1 MQNHQAKP
9 ISYIYD
15 NLNITILLL
24 SNPTVNNVLSIKNL
38 NTVFINDGVE
48 FEAVKSVSF
57 DIPKGS
63 TIGIVGESGSG
74 KSVTSLSLMRLLP
87 SPPGFI
93 KNGTVEYTSKSG
105 VSKDL
110 LAISEADMCTLRGN
124 AISMIFQE
132 PMSSLNPTQRCG
144 KQVAEAILIHNKVSK
159 SEAKAQVIS
168 LFERV
173 QLPDPE
179 RIYRSYPHEMSGGQ
193 IQRVMIAMAVANHP
207 EVLIADEPTTAL
219 DVTVQKEIIKL
230 LSEIKNEFDTST
242 IFISHDL
249 GVIKE
254 IADYVIV
261 MYKGQ
266 IVEQGEAQELFN
278 NPKHAYTK
286 GLIACRPP
294 MDRRMHRLPVISDFM
309 ERSDDDLGQE
319 NFVSSLIEPISDYQA
334 RIIGLDTE
342 PEILRVENL
351 STYYTAKKNF
361 FGRPTAYTKAV
372 DDVSFTMKKGETL
385 GLVGESGSG
394 KSTLGKSILR
404 LIPATAG
411 KVYFEDKDV
420 FDLDKKSMRKLRKDY
435 QIIFQ
440 DPFSSLN
447 PRMRIGAAIQE
458 PMKVHGIHSNDA
470 IRKEKVIELL
480 EKVGL
485 EADYYERYPH
495 QFSGG
500 QRQRICIARTLSMN
514 PKFIICD
521 ESVSALDVS
530 VQAQILNLLK
540 DLKDEFDLSYIFI
553 THDLSVVKFIS
564 DRIMVMQSGKIVE
577 MNDTESILNNPQQ
590 QYTKNLL
597 DAVM

>member
-1 MQNHQAKP
+1 MSTSTN
-9 ISYIYD
+9 
-15 NLNITILLL
+15 
-24 SNPTVNNVLSIKNL
+24 NNVLSVNEL
-38 NTVFINDGVE
+38 QTVFINDGKE
-48 FEAVKSVSF
+48 FEAVKKVSF

-74 KSVTSLSLMRLLP
+74 KSVTSLSIMRLIP

-93 KNGTVEYTSKSG
+93 KNGSVDYVSKSG
-105 VSKDL
+105 ESKDIL
-110 LAISEADMCTLRGN
+110 SISESEMCTLRGN

-144 KQVAEAILIHNKVSK
+144 KQVAEAMLIHNKVSK
-159 SEAKAQVIS
+159 AEAKAQVIA
-168 LFERV
+168 LFEKV

-193 IQRVMIAMAVANHP
+193 IQRVMIAMAVSNHP

-230 LSEIKNEFDTST
+230 LSEIKTEYNTST

-254 IADYVIV
+254 IADHVIV
-261 MYKGQ
+261 MYKGE
-266 IVEQGEAQELFN
+266 IVEQGSAKELFH
-278 NPKHAYTK
+278 NPQHAYTK

-294 MDRRMHRLPVISDFM
+294 MDKRMHRLPTISDFM
-309 ERSDDDLGQE
+309 DRVDDEQAQNE
-319 NFVSSLIEPISDYQA
+319 FVTSLIEPIADYKS
-334 RIIGLDTE
+334 RIIGLENE
-342 PEILRVENL
+342 PVILRVENL
-351 STYYTAKKNF
+351 STYYTAKTNF

-372 DDVSFTMKKGETL
+372 DDISFTMKKGETL

-394 KSTLGKSILR
+394 KSTLGKTILR
-404 LIPATAG
+404 LIPPTAG
-411 KVYFEDKDV
+411 KVFFEEQDV
-420 FDLDKKSMRKLRKDY
+420 FGLDKESMRKLRRDY

-458 PMKVHGIHSNDA
+458 PMKVHGLHTNDKV
-470 IRKEKVIELL
+470 RKEKVIDLL

-485 EADYYERYPH
+485 EPDFYDRYPH

-553 THDLSVVKFIS
+553 SHDLSVVKFIS
-564 DRIMVMQSGKIVE
+564 DRVMVMQAGKIVE

-590 QYTKNLL
+590 QYTKDLL

>member
-1 MQNHQAKP
+1 MSD
-9 ISYIYD
+9 IGS
-15 NLNITILLL
+15 
-24 SNPTVNNVLSIKNL
+24 NNVLNVKNL
-38 NTVFINDGVE
+38 HTVFINDGVQ
-48 FEAVKSVSF
+48 FDAVNHIDF
-57 DIPKGS
+57 TIPKGS

-74 KSVTSLSLMRLLP
+74 KSVTSLSIMRLLP

-93 KNGTVEYTSKSG
+93 KNGSIEYTDKSG
-105 VSKDL
+105 VSKDI
-110 LAISEADMCTLRGN
+110 LAIPESEMCTLRGN

-132 PMSSLNPTQRCG
+132 PMSSLNPTKRCG
-144 KQVAEAILIHNKVSK
+144 KQVAEAILIHNKITK
-159 SEAKAQVIS
+159 EEAKSRVIA
-168 LFERV
+168 LFEKV

-193 IQRVMIAMAVANHP
+193 IQRVMIAMAVANYP
-207 EVLIADEPTTAL
+207 EILIADEPTTAL

-230 LSEIKNEFDTST
+230 LSEIKSEFDTST

-254 IADYVIV
+254 IADFVIV
-261 MYKGQ
+261 MYKGE
-266 IVEQGEAQELFN
+266 IVEQGKAEDLFH
-278 NPKHAYTK
+278 NPQHAYTK

-294 MDRRMHRLPVISDFM
+294 MDKRMRRLPVIADFM
-309 ERSDDDLGQE
+309 NRADDAQGQL
-319 NFVSSLIEPISDYQA
+319 NFVSSLEEPIADYEF
-334 RIIGLDTE
+334 RLNE
-342 PEILRVENL
+342 LNNESEILRVNNL
-351 STYYTAKKNF
+351 STYYVAKKNF

-372 DDVSFTMKKGETL
+372 DDVSFTMKRGETL

-404 LIPATAG
+404 LIPATSG

-420 FDLDKKSMRKLRKDY
+420 FSLDKSAMRKLRKDY

-447 PRMRIGAAIQE
+447 PRMKIGAAIQE
-458 PMKVHGIHSNDA
+458 PMKVHGIYNNDQV
-470 IRKEKVIELL
+470 RKEKVIELL

-485 EADYYERYPH
+485 DADYYDRYPH

-553 THDLSVVKFIS
+553 THDLSVVKFVS

-590 QYTKNLL
+590 QYTKDLL
-597 DAVM
+597 NAVM

>member
-1 MQNHQAKP
+1 MP
-9 ISYIYD
+9 D
-15 NLNITILLL
+15 
-24 SNPTVNNVLSIKNL
+24 SNNNNVLSIKEL
-38 NTVFINDGVE
+38 QTVFINDGKE
-48 FEAVKSVSF
+48 FEAVKKVSF

-74 KSVTSLSLMRLLP
+74 KSVTSLSIMRLIP

-93 KNGTVEYTSKSG
+93 KNGCVDYLNKSG
-105 VSKDL
+105 ESRDIL
-110 LAISEADMCTLRGN
+110 SISESEMCNLRGN
-124 AISMIFQE
+124 VISMIFQE

-144 KQVAEAILIHNKVSK
+144 RQVAEAILIHNKVSK
-159 SEAKAQVIS
+159 VEARAQVIA
-168 LFERV
+168 LFKKV
-173 QLPDPE
+173 LLPDPE

-193 IQRVMIAMAVANHP
+193 IQRVMIAMAVSNHP

-230 LSEIKNEFDTST
+230 LGEIKTEYNTST

-249 GVIKE
+249 GLIKE

-261 MYKGQ
+261 MYKGK
-266 IVEQGEAQELFN
+266 IVEQGSAHDLFQY
-278 NPKHAYTK
+278 PKHNYTK

-294 MDRRMHRLPVISDFM
+294 MDKRMHRLPTVSDFM
-309 ERSDDDLGQE
+309 DRVDDEKSQYDI
-319 NFVSSLIEPISDYQA
+319 VTSLIEPTANYKS
-334 RIIGLDTE
+334 RIIGLQNKPD
-342 PEILRVENL
+342 ILRVENL
-351 STYYTAKKNF
+351 STYYTAKTNF

-372 DDVSFTMKKGETL
+372 DDISFTMKKGETL

-394 KSTLGKSILR
+394 KSTLGKTLLR
-404 LIPATAG
+404 LIPPTAG
-411 KVYFEDKDV
+411 KVFFEEQDV
-420 FDLDKKSMRKLRKDY
+420 FGLDKESMRKLRRDY

-458 PMKVHGIHSNDA
+458 PMKVHGLHDNDKM
-470 IRKEKVIELL
+470 RKEKVIDLL

-485 EADYYERYPH
+485 EPGFYDRYPH

-540 DLKDEFDLSYIFI
+540 DLKDELDLSYIFI
-553 THDLSVVKFIS
+553 SHDLSVVKFIS

-577 MNDTESILNNPQQ
+577 MNDAESILNNPQQ
-590 QYTKNLL
+590 QYTKDLL
-597 DAVM
+597 DAVI

>member
-1 MQNHQAKP
+1 MS
-9 ISYIYD
+9 IST
-15 NLNITILLL
+15 NE
-24 SNPTVNNVLSIKNL
+24 NVLSVKGL
-38 NTVFINDGVE
+38 QTVFINDGKE
-48 FEAVKSVSF
+48 FEAVKKISF

-74 KSVTSLSLMRLLP
+74 KSVTSLSIMRLIQ

-93 KNGTVEYTSKSG
+93 KNGSVDYVSKSG
-105 VSKDL
+105 ESKDIL
-110 LAISEADMCTLRGN
+110 SISESEMCTLRGN
-124 AISMIFQE
+124 VISMIFQE

-144 KQVAEAILIHNKVSK
+144 KQVSEAILIHNKVSK
-159 SEAKAQVIS
+159 AEAKAQVIA
-168 LFERV
+168 LFEKV

-193 IQRVMIAMAVANHP
+193 IQRVIIAMAVSNHP

-230 LSEIKNEFDTST
+230 LSEIREEFNTST

-266 IVEQGEAQELFN
+266 IVEQGTANDLFH

-294 MDRRMHRLPVISDFM
+294 MDKRMHRLPTISDFM
-309 ERSDDDLGQE
+309 DRVDDEQAQHE
-319 NFVSSLIEPISDYQA
+319 FVTSLIEPIEEYKS
-334 RIIGLDTE
+334 RIIGLEKE

-351 STYYTAKKNF
+351 STYYTSKKNF

-372 DDVSFTMKKGETL
+372 DDISFTMKKGETL

-394 KSTLGKSILR
+394 KSTLGKTILR
-404 LIPATAG
+404 LIPQTAG
-411 KVYFEDKDV
+411 KVFFEDQDV
-420 FDLDKKSMRKLRKDY
+420 FGLDKDPMRKLRRDF

-447 PRMRIGAAIQE
+447 PRMRIGTAIQE
-458 PMKVHGIHSNDA
+458 PMKVHGLHLNDNV
-470 IRKEKVIELL
+470 RKEKVIDLL

-485 EADYYERYPH
+485 EPDFYNRYPH

-540 DLKDEFDLSYIFI
+540 DLKDELNLSYIFI
-553 THDLSVVKFIS
+553 SHDLSVIKFIS
-564 DRIMVMQSGKIVE
+564 DRVMVMQSGKIVE

-590 QYTKNLL
+590 QYTRDLL
-597 DAVM
+597 EAVM

>member
-1 MQNHQAKP
+1 MSTSTN
-9 ISYIYD
+9 
-15 NLNITILLL
+15 
-24 SNPTVNNVLSIKNL
+24 NNVLSVNEL
-38 NTVFINDGVE
+38 QTVFINDGKE
-48 FEAVKSVSF
+48 FEAVKKVSF

-74 KSVTSLSLMRLLP
+74 KSVTSLSIMRLIP

-93 KNGTVEYTSKSG
+93 KNGSVDYVSKSG
-105 VSKDL
+105 ESKDIL
-110 LAISEADMCTLRGN
+110 SISESEMCTLRGN

-144 KQVAEAILIHNKVSK
+144 KQVAEAMLIHNKVSK
-159 SEAKAQVIS
+159 AEAKAQVIA
-168 LFERV
+168 LFEKV

-193 IQRVMIAMAVANHP
+193 IQRVMIAMAVSNHP

-230 LSEIKNEFDTST
+230 LSEIKTEYNTST

-254 IADYVIV
+254 IADHVIV
-261 MYKGQ
+261 MYKGE
-266 IVEQGEAQELFN
+266 IVEQGSAKELFH
-278 NPKHAYTK
+278 NPQHAYTK

-294 MDRRMHRLPVISDFM
+294 MDKRMHRLPTILDFM
-309 ERSDDDLGQE
+309 DRVDDEQAQNE
-319 NFVSSLIEPISDYQA
+319 FVTSLIEPIADYKS
-334 RIIGLDTE
+334 RIIGLENE
-342 PEILRVENL
+342 PVILRVENL
-351 STYYTAKKNF
+351 STYYTAKTNF

-372 DDVSFTMKKGETL
+372 DDISFTMKKGETL

-394 KSTLGKSILR
+394 KSTLGKTILR
-404 LIPATAG
+404 LIPPTAG
-411 KVYFEDKDV
+411 KVFFEEQDV
-420 FDLDKKSMRKLRKDY
+420 FGLDKESMRKLRRDY

-458 PMKVHGIHSNDA
+458 PMKVHGLHTNDKV
-470 IRKEKVIELL
+470 RKEKVIDLL

-485 EADYYERYPH
+485 EPDFYDRYPH

-553 THDLSVVKFIS
+553 SHDLSVVKFIS
-564 DRIMVMQSGKIVE
+564 DRVMVMQAGKIVE

-590 QYTKNLL
+590 QYTKDLL

>member
-1 MQNHQAKP
+1 MT
-9 ISYIYD
+9 D
-15 NLNITILLL
+15 TT
-24 SNPTVNNVLSIKNL
+24 SNKVLDIKSL
-38 NTVFINDGVE
+38 QTVFINDGKE
-48 FEAVKSVSF
+48 FEAVKNISF
-57 DIPKGS
+57 TIPKGS

-74 KSVTSLSLMRLLP
+74 KSVTSLSIMRLLP

-93 KNGTVEYTSKSG
+93 KNGQVDYI
-105 VSKDL
+105 SKDGL
-110 LAISEADMCTLRGN
+110 SRDILDISEAEMCTLRGN

-144 KQVAEAILIHNKVSK
+144 KQVAEAILIHNQVSK
-159 SEAKAQVIS
+159 AEARAQVIR

-207 EVLIADEPTTAL
+207 EILIADEPTTAL

-230 LSEIKNEFDTST
+230 LSEIKSEFDTST

-261 MYKGQ
+261 MYKGE
-266 IVEQGEAQELFN
+266 IVEQGAANKLFN
-278 NPKHAYTK
+278 NPQHAYTK

-294 MDRRMHRLPVISDFM
+294 MDKRMHRLPVISDFM
-309 ERSDDDLGQE
+309 ERAGDDQKQLD
-319 NFVSSLIEPISDYQA
+319 FVNSLIEPIADYQT
-334 RIIGLDTE
+334 RIIGLGNEAD
-342 PEILRVENL
+342 ILRVENL

-361 FGRPTAYTKAV
+361 FGRPTAFTKAV
-372 DDVSFTMKKGETL
+372 DDVSFTMKRGETL

-404 LIPATAG
+404 LIPATSG

-420 FDLDKKSMRKLRKDY
+420 FALGKTDMRKLRKDY

-458 PMKVHGIHSNDA
+458 PMKVHGIFDND
-470 IRKEKVIELL
+470 ILRKEKVIELL

-485 EADYYERYPH
+485 EADYYDRYPH

-564 DRIMVMQSGKIVE
+564 DRIMVMQAGKIVE
-577 MNDTESILNNPQQ
+577 MNDTESILNNPQKE
-590 QYTKNLL
+590 YTKNLL

>member
-1 MQNHQAKP
+1 MSSTTN
-9 ISYIYD
+9 
-15 NLNITILLL
+15 
-24 SNPTVNNVLSIKNL
+24 NNVLSVNEL
-38 NTVFINDGVE
+38 QTVFINDGKE
-48 FEAVKSVSF
+48 FEAVKKVSF

-74 KSVTSLSLMRLLP
+74 KSVTSLSIMRLIP
-87 SPPGFI
+87 SPPGYI
-93 KNGTVEYTSKSG
+93 KSGTVDYTSKDGKSQ
-105 VSKDL
+105 DI
-110 LAISEADMCTLRGN
+110 LAITESEMCTLRGN

-144 KQVAEAILIHNKVSK
+144 KQVAEAILIHNNVTKA
-159 SEAKAQVIS
+159 EAKAQVIA
-168 LFERV
+168 LFEKV

-193 IQRVMIAMAVANHP
+193 IQRVMIAMAVSNHP

-230 LSEIKNEFDTST
+230 LSEIKSEYNTST

-261 MYKGQ
+261 MYKGD
-266 IVEQGEAQELFN
+266 IVEQGTAHDLFY

-294 MDRRMHRLPVISDFM
+294 MDKRMHRLPTISDFM
-309 ERSDDDLGQE
+309 NRVDDEQSQND
-319 NFVSSLIEPISDYQA
+319 FVTSLIEPIADYNS
-334 RIIGLDTE
+334 RIIELESE

-351 STYYTAKKNF
+351 STYYTAKTNF

-372 DDVSFTMKKGETL
+372 DDISFTMKKGETL

-394 KSTLGKSILR
+394 KSTLGKTILR
-404 LIPATAG
+404 LIPPTAG
-411 KVYFEDKDV
+411 KVFFENQDV
-420 FDLDKKSMRKLRKDY
+420 FGLDKESMRMLRRDY

-458 PMKVHGIHSNDA
+458 PMKVHGLHSNDA
-470 IRKEKVIELL
+470 VRKEKVIDLL

-485 EADYYERYPH
+485 EPDFYDRYPH

-553 THDLSVVKFIS
+553 SHDLSVVKFIS

-590 QYTKNLL
+590 QYTKDLL

>member
-1 MQNHQAKP
+1 MKDTN
-9 ISYIYD
+9 S
-15 NLNITILLL
+15 
-24 SNPTVNNVLSIKNL
+24 NVLSVKEL
-38 NTVFINDGVE
+38 QTVFVNDGNE
-48 FEAVKSVSF
+48 FEAVKNVSF
-57 DIPKGS
+57 DVPRGS

-74 KSVTSLSLMRLLP
+74 KSVTSLSIMRLIA
-87 SPPGFI
+87 SPPGYI
-93 KNGTVEYTSKSG
+93 RNGVINYT
-105 VSKDL
+105 DQEQRQTDIL
-110 LAISEADMCTLRGN
+110 DISEAKMCTLRGN
-124 AISMIFQE
+124 DISMIFQE

-144 KQVAEAILIHNKVSK
+144 KQVAEAITVHHSVSK
-159 SEAKAQVIS
+159 AEAKARVIS
-168 LFERV
+168 LFEKV

-193 IQRVMIAMAVANHP
+193 IQRVMIAMAVANNP
-207 EVLIADEPTTAL
+207 SVLIADEPTTAL

-230 LSEIKNEFDTST
+230 LSEIKEEYNTST

-261 MYKGQ
+261 MYKGE
-266 IVEQGEAQELFN
+266 IVEQGTAEVLFN

-294 MDRRMHRLPVISDFM
+294 MNRRMHRLPTISDFM
-309 ERSDDDLGQE
+309 ERVDDDSAQL
-319 NFVSSLIEPISDYQA
+319 NFVDSLVEPLQDYHT
-334 RIIGLDTE
+334 RLDNLKTE
-342 PEILRVENL
+342 REILRVENL
-351 STYYTAKKNF
+351 STYYTAKTNF

-372 DDVSFTMKKGETL
+372 DDVSFSMKKGETL

-394 KSTLGKSILR
+394 KSTLGKTILR
-404 LIPATAG
+404 LIPPTSG
-411 KVYFEDKDV
+411 KVYFEDQDV
-420 FDLDKKSMRKLRKDY
+420 FNLDKLAMRNLRRDY

-458 PMKVHGIHSNDA
+458 PMKVHGIHQNDN
-470 IRKEKVIELL
+470 IRKEKVIDLL

-485 EADYYERYPH
+485 EADFYDRYPH

-540 DLKDEFDLSYIFI
+540 DLKDEYDLSYIFI
-553 THDLSVVKFIS
+553 SHDLSVVKFIS
-564 DRIMVMQSGKIVE
+564 DRIMVMQAGKIVE
-577 MNDTESILNNPQQ
+577 MNDAESILNNPQKK
-590 QYTKNLL
+590 YTQDLL
-597 DAVM
+597 EAVM

>member
-1 MQNHQAKP
+1 MKTPNK
-9 ISYIYD
+9 
-15 NLNITILLL
+15 
-24 SNPTVNNVLSIKNL
+24 NVLSVNNL
-38 NTVFINDGVE
+38 RTSFINDGQE
-48 FEAVKSVSF
+48 FEAVKGVSF

-74 KSVTSLSLMRLLP
+74 KSVTSLSIMRLIP

-93 KNGTVEYTSKSG
+93 KDGSAEYK
-105 VSKDL
+105 SKDGKSTDIL
-110 LAISEADMCTLRGN
+110 SISEAEMCTLRGN

-132 PMSSLNPTQRCG
+132 PMNSLNPTQRCG
-144 KQVAEAILIHNKVSK
+144 KQVAETILIHNKVTK
-159 SEAKAQVIS
+159 AEAKAQVIA
-168 LFERV
+168 LFEKV

-193 IQRVMIAMAVANHP
+193 IQRVMIAMAVANNP

-230 LSEIKNEFDTST
+230 LSEIKSEYNTST

-254 IADYVIV
+254 ITDYVIV
-261 MYKGQ
+261 MFKGE
-266 IVEQGEAQELFN
+266 IVEQGTSHDLFH
-278 NPKHAYTK
+278 NPQHAYTK

-294 MDRRMHRLPVISDFM
+294 MDKRMHRLPTISDFM
-309 ERSDDDLGQE
+309 DRQDDESAQSA
-319 NFVSSLIEPISDYQA
+319 FVTSLIEPKSDYDN
-334 RIIGLDTE
+334 RIKALAQE
-342 PEILRVENL
+342 PDILRVENL

-372 DDVSFTMKKGETL
+372 DDISFTMKRGETL

-394 KSTLGKSILR
+394 KSTLGKTILR
-404 LIPATAG
+404 LIPPTAG
-411 KVYFEDKDV
+411 KVFFEDKDV
-420 FDLDKKSMRKLRKDY
+420 FDLDKESMRMLRRDY

-447 PRMRIGAAIQE
+447 PRMRVGAAIQE
-458 PMKVHGIHSNDA
+458 PMKVHGLHGNDNV
-470 IRKEKVIELL
+470 RKEKVIDLL

-485 EADYYERYPH
+485 EADYYDRYPH

-553 THDLSVVKFIS
+553 SHDLSVVKFIS

-590 QYTKNLL
+590 QYTKDLL

>member
-1 MQNHQAKP
+1 MSTSH
-9 ISYIYD
+9 
-15 NLNITILLL
+15 
-24 SNPTVNNVLSIKNL
+24 NNVLSIKGL
-38 NTVFINDGVE
+38 QTVFVNDGKE
-48 FEAVKSVSF
+48 FEAVKKVSF

-74 KSVTSLSLMRLLP
+74 KSVTSLSIMRLIP

-93 KNGTVEYTSKSG
+93 KQGEIDYSSEDGKT
-105 VSKDL
+105 KDI
-110 LAISEADMCTLRGN
+110 LAISESEMCTLRGN

-144 KQVAEAILIHNKVSK
+144 KQVAEAILIHNDVSK
-159 SEAKAQVIS
+159 AEAKTKVIE
-168 LFERV
+168 LFEKV

-193 IQRVMIAMAVANHP
+193 IQRVMIAMAVSNHP

-230 LSEIKNEFDTST
+230 LSEIKSEYNTST

-261 MYKGQ
+261 MYKGD
-266 IVEQGEAQELFN
+266 IVEQGTADELFH
-278 NPKHAYTK
+278 NPQHAYTK

-294 MDRRMHRLPVISDFM
+294 MDRRMHRLPTISDFM
-309 ERSDDDLGQE
+309 NRVDDTKAQDE
-319 NFVSSLIEPISDYQA
+319 FVSSLKEPISDYHS
-334 RIIGLDTE
+334 RIIGLE
-342 PEILRVENL
+342 SAPEILRVENL
-351 STYYTAKKNF
+351 STYYTAKTNF

-372 DDVSFTMKKGETL
+372 DDISFTMKKGETL

-404 LIPATAG
+404 LIPSTAG

-420 FDLDKKSMRKLRKDY
+420 FDLDKEAMRKLRRDY

-447 PRMRIGAAIQE
+447 PRMRIGTAIQE
-458 PMKVHGIHSNDA
+458 PMKVHGLYGNDI
-470 IRKEKVIELL
+470 IRKEKVIDLL

-485 EADYYERYPH
+485 EADYYDRYPH

-540 DLKDEFDLSYIFI
+540 DLKDELDLSYIFI
-553 THDLSVVKFIS
+553 SHDLSVVKFIS

-590 QYTKNLL
+590 QYTKDLL
-597 DAVM
+597 DAVL

>member
-1 MQNHQAKP
+1 MSRTTN
-9 ISYIYD
+9 S
-15 NLNITILLL
+15 
-24 SNPTVNNVLSIKNL
+24 NVLSVNEL
-38 NTVFINDGVE
+38 QTVFVNDGKE
-48 FEAVKSVSF
+48 FEAVKKVSF
-57 DIPKGS
+57 DIPKGC

-74 KSVTSLSLMRLLP
+74 KSVTSLSIMRLIP

-93 KNGTVEYTSKSG
+93 KNGSIDYISKEG
-105 VSKDL
+105 VSQDL
-110 LAISEADMCTLRGN
+110 LAITESEMCTLRGN

-144 KQVAEAILIHNKVSK
+144 KQVSESILIHNEVSK
-159 SEAKAQVIS
+159 SEAKAQVMA
-168 LFERV
+168 LFRKV

-179 RIYRSYPHEMSGGQ
+179 RIYKSYPHEMSGGQ

-230 LSEIKNEFDTST
+230 LREIKNEYNTST

-261 MYKGQ
+261 MYKGE
-266 IVEQGEAQELFN
+266 IVEQGKAKEIFL
-278 NPKHAYTK
+278 NPKHDYTK

-294 MDRRMHRLPVISDFM
+294 MDKRMHRLPTISDFM
-309 ERSDDDLGQE
+309 DRKEDEAAQN
-319 NFVSSLIEPISDYQA
+319 NFVSSLIEPIDTYKA
-334 RIIGLDTE
+334 RIFGLENEKD
-342 PEILRVENL
+342 ILRVENL
-351 STYYTAKKNF
+351 KTYYTAKTNF
-361 FGRPTAYTKAV
+361 FGRLTAFTKAV
-372 DDVSFTMKKGETL
+372 DNVSFTMKKGETL

-394 KSTLGKSILR
+394 KSTLGKTILR
-404 LIPATAG
+404 LIPPTAG
-411 KVYFEDKDV
+411 KVIFDEHDI
-420 FDLDKKSMRKLRKDY
+420 FDLDNESMRKLRRDY

-458 PMKVHGIHSNDA
+458 PMKVHGLYSNDNE
-470 IRKEKVIELL
+470 RKEKVIDLL

-485 EADYYERYPH
+485 ESDFYDRYPH

-540 DLKDEFDLSYIFI
+540 DLKDELDLSYIFI
-553 THDLSVVKFIS
+553 SHDLSVVKFIS
-564 DRIMVMQSGKIVE
+564 DRIMVMQAGKIVE
-577 MNDTESILNNPQQ
+577 MNDTESILNKPQK
-590 QYTKNLL
+590 QYTKDLL
-597 DAVM
+597 DAVL

>member
-1 MQNHQAKP
+1 LKTPNK
-9 ISYIYD
+9 
-15 NLNITILLL
+15 
-24 SNPTVNNVLSIKNL
+24 NVLSVNNL
-38 NTVFINDGVE
+38 RTSFINDGQE
-48 FEAVKSVSF
+48 FEAVKGVSF

-74 KSVTSLSLMRLLP
+74 KSVTSLSIMRLIP

-93 KNGTVEYTSKSG
+93 KDGSAEYK
-105 VSKDL
+105 SKDGKSTDIL
-110 LAISEADMCTLRGN
+110 SISEAEMCTLRGN

-132 PMSSLNPTQRCG
+132 PMNSLNPTQRCG
-144 KQVAEAILIHNKVSK
+144 KQVAETILIHNKVTK
-159 SEAKAQVIS
+159 AEAKAQVIA
-168 LFERV
+168 LFEKV

-193 IQRVMIAMAVANHP
+193 IQRVMIAMAVANNP

-230 LSEIKNEFDTST
+230 LSEIKSEYNTST

-254 IADYVIV
+254 ITDYVIV
-261 MYKGQ
+261 MFKGE
-266 IVEQGEAQELFN
+266 IVEQGTSHDLFH
-278 NPKHAYTK
+278 NPQHAYTK

-294 MDRRMHRLPVISDFM
+294 MDKRMHRLPTISDFM
-309 ERSDDDLGQE
+309 DRQDDESAQSA
-319 NFVSSLIEPISDYQA
+319 FVTSLIEPKSDYDN
-334 RIIGLDTE
+334 RIKALAQE
-342 PEILRVENL
+342 PDILRVENL

-372 DDVSFTMKKGETL
+372 DDISFTMKRGETL

-394 KSTLGKSILR
+394 KSTLGKTILR
-404 LIPATAG
+404 LIPPTAG
-411 KVYFEDKDV
+411 KVFFEDKDV
-420 FDLDKKSMRKLRKDY
+420 FDLDKESMRMLRRDY

-447 PRMRIGAAIQE
+447 PRMRVGAAIQE
-458 PMKVHGIHSNDA
+458 PMKVHGLHGNDNV
-470 IRKEKVIELL
+470 RKEKVIDLL

-485 EADYYERYPH
+485 EADYYDRYPH

-553 THDLSVVKFIS
+553 SHDLSVVKFIS

-590 QYTKNLL
+590 QYTKDLL

>member
-1 MQNHQAKP
+1 M
-9 ISYIYD
+9 
-15 NLNITILLL
+15 
-24 SNPTVNNVLSIKNL
+24 SNTPTKNVLSIKNL
-38 NTVFINDGVE
+38 QTVFVNEGKE
-48 FEAVKSVSF
+48 FQAVKNISF

-74 KSVTSLSLMRLLP
+74 KSVTSLSIMRLLP

-93 KNGTVEYTSKSG
+93 KNGSVEYISKSG
-105 VSKDL
+105 NEKDI
-110 LAISEADMCTLRGN
+110 LAISEAEMCTLRGN

-144 KQVAEAILIHNKVSK
+144 KQVSEAILIHNKVSK
-159 SEAKAQVIS
+159 EEAKKQVIA

-207 EVLIADEPTTAL
+207 EILIADEPTTAL

-230 LSEIKNEFDTST
+230 LAEIKSEFDTST

-261 MYKGQ
+261 MYKGE
-266 IVEQGEAQELFN
+266 IVEQGTAQDLFD
-278 NPKHAYTK
+278 NPQHAYTQ

-294 MDRRMHRLPVISDFM
+294 MDKRMHRLPVISDFM
-309 ERSDDDLGQE
+309 SRADDEQGRSD
-319 NFVSSLIEPISDYQA
+319 FVTSLIEPIEDYKS
-334 RIIGLDTE
+334 RIIGLENE

-351 STYYTAKKNF
+351 KTYYTAKKNF
-361 FGRPTAYTKAV
+361 FGRPTAFTKAV
-372 DDVSFTMKKGETL
+372 DDVSFTMKRGEIL

-404 LIPATAG
+404 LIPATSG
-411 KVYFEDKDV
+411 KVFFEDKDV
-420 FDLDKKSMRKLRKDY
+420 FDLDKSAMRKLRRDY

-458 PMKVHGIHSNDA
+458 PMKVHDIHANDS

-485 EADYYERYPH
+485 EADYYDRYPH

-577 MNDTESILNNPQQ
+577 MNDTESILNNPQEE
-590 QYTKNLL
+590 YTKNLL